1 MIKCFR
7 SLSFDHKANI
17 AINMELP
24 PRCCLKCNSS
34 LTPTP
39 RLEVSP
45 VSPVSHDRAEKLLV
59 VRIYINNTTLL
70 NINVVYIYMSRLTGD
85 LSSFICQSY
94 SLLV

>member
-1 MIKCFR
+1 
-7 SLSFDHKANI
+7 
-17 AINMELP
+17 MELP

-45 VSPVSHDRAEKLLV
+45 VSPVNHDRDEQLLV
-59 VRIYINNTTLL
+59 VRINIDNTTLL
-70 NINVVYIYMSRLTGD
+70 NINKNVVYIYMSRLTGD